1 MIGMNGESVFL
12 IVLVFL
18 IIFIILLAT
27 RKSSKKYIQRAHELE
42 QQGRHLDALDL
53 FARDS
58 LEQAANMVL
67 RTPEASQIL
76 VLRRLEKKYT
86 PLQLEKTFIR
96 LARTNMNRNDPHA
109 AAAAFALAGKPFAAA
124 KVYIDHGGL
133 EFIPA
138 AIQILDRNVTA
149 IHNRDQAIRNLA
161 RHAYNNQKFAEAAE
175 LLRTIGAVEEANTVL
190 IAAATEMQK
199 RGLVE
204 EAEYY
209 LTSVGRPII
218 ALNHYLREVQDNL
231 QQGSVEKMR
240 RSLTIAKDIVERLPS
255 DEKQLIKEDLTPLV
269 KKITEYDRLLKI
281 LDSARDILRKKNI
294 NQAIA
299 LYDEL
304 LESLGDEAPT
314 PILAEA
320 ALANEERNP
329 QYASKLFREAAQR
342 AKSPRA
348 AESFNMR
355 AKKLEVMAKKRIPHV
370 ERPKEEFLQA
380 EVEEFCSV
388 CRMKISD
395 PTSLVRCP
403 ECGTPA
409 HYSHLAEWLKIRR
422 HCPIC
427 KKKIKVTRPKKVA
440 F

>member
-1 MIGMNGESVFL
+1 MNGESAFL

-18 IIFIILLAT
+18 IIFIILLT
-27 RKSSKKYIQRAHELE
+27 KRKSSKKYVQRAHELE
-42 QQGRHLDALDL
+42 QQGRHIDALDL
-53 FARDS
+53 YARDS

-76 VLRRLEKKYT
+76 VLRRLEKKYS
-86 PLQLEKTFIR
+86 PVQLKKTFIR
-96 LARTNMNRNDPHA
+96 LARTNMSRNDPHA

-124 KVYIDHGGL
+124 KVYIDLGSGV

-138 AIQILDRNVTA
+138 AIQIIDRNISL
-149 IHNRDQAIRNLA
+149 IHDRNQAIRNLA
-161 RHAYNNQKFAEAAE
+161 KHAYNNQKYAEAAE
-175 LLRTIGAVEEANTVL
+175 LLRTIGASNEANAVL
-190 IAAATEMQK
+190 IAAASDMQK
-199 RGLVE
+199 QGQLK
-204 EAEYY
+204 EAERY
-209 LTSVGRPII
+209 LTSVGQPVVAI
-218 ALNHYLREVQDNL
+218 NYYLREVGENL
-231 QQGSVEKMR
+231 SLGNIEKMR
-240 RSLTIAKDIVERLPS
+240 RSLAISKDIEENISIEEKTRL
-255 DEKQLIKEDLTPLV
+255 KKDLDPLL
-269 KKITEYDRLLKI
+269 KKMNEYDRLLKI

-304 LESLGDEAPT
+304 LESLGEEAPT

-329 QYASKLFREAAQR
+329 QYASKLFQQASQR

-348 AESFNMR
+348 AESFNIR
-355 AKKLEVMAKKRIPHV
+355 AKELELMAKGRISHV
-370 ERPKEEFLQA
+370 ERPKKEILQA

>member
-1 MIGMNGESVFL
+1 MIDMNGESVFL

-27 RKSSKKYIQRAHELE
+27 RKSSKKYIKRAHELE
-42 QQGRHLDALDL
+42 QQGRHIDALDL
-53 FARDS
+53 YARDS

-86 PLQLEKTFIR
+86 PLQLEKAFIR
-96 LARTNMNRNDPHA
+96 LARTNMSRNDPHA
-109 AAAAFALAGKPFAAA
+109 AASAFALAGKPFAAA
-124 KVYIDHGGL
+124 KVYVDLGGL

-138 AIQILDRNVTA
+138 AIQILDRNVTV
-149 IHNRDQAIRNLA
+149 INNRDQAIRNLA
-161 RHAYNNQKFAEAAE
+161 RHAYNNQKYAEAAE
-175 LLRTIGAVEEANTVL
+175 LLRTIGADEEANTVL

-199 RGLVE
+199 QGLVE
-204 EAEYY
+204 EAEHY
-209 LTSVGRPII
+209 LTSVGQPII
-218 ALNHYLREVQDNL
+218 AIKHYLREVQDNL

-255 DEKQLIKEDLTPLV
+255 DEKQLIKEDLAPLV

-304 LESLGDEAPT
+304 LESLGEEAPT

-329 QYASKLFREAAQR
+329 QYASKLFQQASQR

-348 AESFNMR
+348 AESFNIR
-355 AKKLEVMAKKRIPHV
+355 AKKLEIMAKRRIPHV
-370 ERPKEEFLQA
+370 ERPKEEILQA

-422 HCPIC
+422 NCPIC
-427 KKKIKVTRPKKVA
+427 KKKIKVTRPKKVT